1 MPPRRRARARPGAA
15 GRSPAASAGRSPAA
29 SAGRSAAPAAAL
41 RPAAAAQAPDWLRL
55 AGIQAYGHLGVT
67 QRERELGQRVE
78 ADVEIAYEPMRG
90 RRPDT
95 LDEAMDYEE
104 VNRLVRDQIETS
116 RCRLLETLAEEIA
129 LALIAEFD
137 SPRVRVR
144 LRKLHVP
151 VREFTVI
158 PEIVIERIR
167 S

>member
-1 MPPRRRARARPGAA
+1 MPPPRRPRARRAATAAKAARG
-15 GRSPAASAGRSPAA
+15 GRAASVSPSA
-29 SAGRSAAPAAAL
+29 SAAHQPL
-41 RPAAAAQAPDWLRL
+41 DWLRL
-55 AGIQAYGHLGVT
+55 AGVQAYGHLGVT
-67 QRERELGQRVE
+67 QKERELGQRVE
-78 ADVEIAYEPMRG
+78 ADVEIAYEPTPS

-95 LDEAMDYEE
+95 LDQAMDYED
-104 VNRLVRDQIETS
+104 VHRLVRAQIEMS

-151 VREFTVI
+151 VRDFTVI

>member
-1 MPPRRRARARPGAA
+1 MPPRRRSRAKP
-15 GRSPAASAGRSPAA
+15 SAASAAAAA
-29 SAGRSAAPAAAL
+29 SA
-41 RPAAAAQAPDWLRL
+41 QIFDWLRL

-67 QRERELGQRVE
+67 QKERELGQRVE
-78 ADVEIAYEPMRG
+78 ADVEIAYEPMPS

-104 VNRLVRDQIETS
+104 VHRLIRAQIEMS
-116 RCRLLETLAEEIA
+116 RCRLLETLAEELA

-151 VREFTVI
+151 VRDFTVI
-158 PEIVIERIR
+158 PEIFIERTR